1 MQRAGIELSTL
12 ASRNNTSKSSVWNCV
27 ISLQH
32 AIQISTLP
40 TDQKKSCLRLTVMYI
55 YNNKYYTGVIWF
67 LMYVWLLKIIFVWWF
82 FSFIILQLTVL
93 TVYAFLY
100 GKTYLVSWISSCLDV
115 CSFFSFLLIF
125 VTLSVKCSF
134 SCVQYLFNLLD
145 CYCDNSVV
153 KPDLGLSLDLYRRCS
168 THFSFT

>member
-1 MQRAGIELSTL
+1 M
-12 ASRNNTSKSSVWNCV
+12 NNTIEVSDNPRNYTQMWFRGWSLKLTDFIEKEADSDLV
-27 ISLQH
+27 IVL
-32 AIQISTLP
+32 
-40 TDQKKSCLRLTVMYI
+40 
-55 YNNKYYTGVIWF
+55 KYYTGVIWF
-67 LMYVWLLKIIFVWWF
+67 LMYVWLLKIILMWWF

-100 GKTYLVSWISSCLDV
+100 GKTYLVSCISSCLDV
-115 CSFFSFLLIF
+115 CAFFSFLLIF

-134 SCVQYLFNLLD
+134 SIQYLFNLLD

-153 KPDLGLSLDLYRRCS
+153 KPDLGLSLDLNRRCL